1 MNQISLILGQI
12 SKMADLNPQIISPV
26 VKQLSKIAEINS
38 EIVEPVARQLSK
50 IAEIN
55 SEIVEPVTRQ
65 LSKIAEINS
74 SNIVE
79 ILSQMV
85 KALTNYP
92 EYQKNLIDSLSD
104 SQIYSKNW
112 IVEVLQGKDLGNV
125 LMCAGWYAMIL
136 ADERLNFTKCISIDL
151 DPICEPVSKILH
163 KKLVIDGWKF
173 QAVTDNIHNIN
184 YSGQYFVVS
193 RGDGTTANMFVK
205 PDTIINTSCEHIE
218 NFDKWYELI
227 PSDKLLI
234 LQTNN
239 GFDIPDH
246 VNCVSSLA
254 EFERQ
259 TPMKVV
265 IYSGEKEMPKFTR
278 FMRIGY
284 K

>member
-1 MNQISLILGQI
+1 MNQYSTIFSQI
-12 SKMADLNPQIISPV
+12 SKIADIDPQLISTV
-26 VKQLSKIAEINS
+26 SRQMSKIAEINPES
-38 EIVEPVARQLSK
+38 VDPILKQLIK
-50 IAEIN
+50 ITEIN
-55 SEIVEPVTRQ
+55 SKIVESVIRQ

-79 ILSQMV
+79 IISQMV

-92 EYQKNLIDSLSD
+92 EYQKNLVDSLSD

-112 IVEVLQGKDLGNV
+112 IVEILQGKELGNV

-136 ADERLNFTKCISIDL
+136 TDNRFKFTKCVSIDL
-151 DPICEPVSKILH
+151 DPLCEKVSKILH
-163 KKLVIDGWKF
+163 KKLVIDSWKF

-184 YSGQYFVVS
+184 YSGQYFTVS
-193 RGDGTTANMFVK
+193 RSDGTTVNMFLK

-218 NFDKWYELI
+218 NFDKWYELV

-239 GFDIPDH
+239 GFGISDH
-246 VNCVSSLA
+246 INCVSSLE
-254 EFERQ
+254 EFEKQ
-259 TPMKVV
+259 TPMKIE